1 MEGMS
6 AMQTIAAAAEALASG
21 TTTSVKMA
29 EACLARATD
38 PSGEGKRVF
47 IALSPDKVRA
57 QAAASDALR
66 RHGVVPSPLAGVP
79 VSVKDLYDVQGEV
92 TAAGSKA
99 LADSPPAVRDA
110 PAIARLRAAGA
121 VLMGRTNMTEF
132 AYSGVGLNPHYG
144 TPSSPWDRKTG
155 RIPGGS
161 SSGAAVS
168 VADGM
173 AIAGLGTDT
182 GGSCRIP
189 AALCGTV
196 GWKPTARRIP
206 LDGVT
211 PLAFS
216 LDSLG
221 SMGASVGCVALI
233 DQIMAGEPVRLLTPP
248 TLRGRRLG
256 VLKTVVLEGMDPQ
269 VAQSYQRSLSAL
281 SKAGALLI
289 DVAIPAVQRMPIVAV
304 KGGLAGAEAS
314 GWHKDLIAA
323 KGNLY
328 DPRVRT
334 RIELGF
340 TQSAADY
347 LGAVAARRVLI
358 DAFDA
363 ATLPFDA
370 LVMPT
375 CPIIAPPLAAFD
387 KDEEFGRINQKL
399 LRNTLIGNVMDRC
412 SISLPCHRPG
422 EACVGLML
430 VGERGADHALLSL
443 SAAIEAVLATTQT

>member
-1 MEGMS
+1 
-6 AMQTIAAAAEALASG
+6 MQTITAAAAALTGGKITALQL
-21 TTTSVKMA
+21 A
-29 EACLARATD
+29 ETCLARATD

-47 IALSPDKVRA
+47 IALSPEKVRA
-57 QAAASDALR
+57 QATASDALR
-66 RHGVVPSPLAGVP
+66 RYGIVPSPLAGVP
-79 VSVKDLYDVQGEV
+79 ISVKDLYDVQGEV

-99 LADSPPAVRDA
+99 LADSPPADRDA

-144 TPSSPWDRKTG
+144 TPSSPWDRATG

-173 AIAGLGTDT
+173 AIVGLGTDT

-221 SMGASVGCVALI
+221 SMGASVACVALV
-233 DQIMAGEPVRLLTPP
+233 DRIMAGAPVCALTPP
-248 TLRGRRLG
+248 PLRGQRLG
-256 VLKTVVLEGMDPQ
+256 VLKTVVLDGLDAD
-269 VAQSYQRSLSAL
+269 VAQAYERSLSVL
-281 SKAGALLI
+281 SKAGAVLV
-289 DVAIPAVQRMPIVAV
+289 DAESPAVQRMPSLFG
-304 KGGLAGAEAS
+304 KGGLTAAEAS
-314 GWHKDLIAA
+314 AWHKSLIASR
-323 KGNLY
+323 GNLY

-334 RIELGF
+334 RIEVGF
-340 TQSAADY
+340 SQTAADY
-347 LGAVAARRVLI
+347 LGIVEARRAL
-358 DAFDA
+358 AAEFDA
-363 ATLPFDA
+363 ATRPFDA

-375 CPIIAPPLAAFD
+375 CPIVAPPIAAFER
-387 KDEEFGRINQKL
+387 DEDFARLNMQL

-412 SISLPCHRPG
+412 SISLPCHGRG
-422 EACVGLML
+422 EAGVGLML
-430 VGERGADHALLSL
+430 VGERGADHGLLSL
-443 SAAIEAVLATTQT
+443 AAAIEAELVPTRGA

>member
-1 MEGMS
+1 
-6 AMQTIAAAAEALASG
+6 MQTIAAAAQALATG
-21 TTTSVKMA
+21 TTTSQKLA
-29 EACLARATD
+29 EACLARAAD
-38 PSGEGKRVF
+38 AGGEGKRVF
-47 IALSPDKVRA
+47 IALSPEKVRA

-66 RHGVVPSPLAGVP
+66 KHGIVPSPLAGVT
-79 VSVKDLYDVQGEV
+79 VSVKDLWDVQGEV

-99 LADSPPAVRDA
+99 LADSPAAARDA
-110 PAIARLRAAGA
+110 PSIARLRAAGA
-121 VLMGRTNMTEF
+121 VFMGRTNMTEF

-173 AIAGLGTDT
+173 AVVGLGTDT

-221 SMGASVGCVALI
+221 SMGASVACVALV
-233 DQIMAGEPVRLLTPP
+233 DQIMAGEAVRPLTPP
-248 TLRGRRLG
+248 PLRGQRLG
-256 VLKTVVLEGMDPQ
+256 VLRTVVLDGLDAH
-269 VAQSYQRSLSAL
+269 VAQAYERSLSAL
-281 SKAGALLI
+281 SKAGALLV
-289 DVAIPAVQRMPIVAV
+289 DMDIPSVQQMPSAFA
-304 KGGLAGAEAS
+304 KGGLTAAEAS
-314 GWHKDLIAA
+314 AWHKPLLASR
-323 KGNLY
+323 GNLY

-347 LGAVAARRVLI
+347 LGIIETRRALVTG
-358 DAFDA
+358 FDA
-363 ATLPFDA
+363 ATLGFDA

-375 CPIIAPPLAAFD
+375 CPIVAPPIAAFAR
-387 KDEEFGRINQKL
+387 DEDFARLNMQL
-399 LRNTLIGNVMDRC
+399 LRNTLIGNMMDRC
-412 SISLPCHRPG
+412 SISMPCHRQG

-430 VGERGADHALLSL
+430 VGERGADHTVLSL
-443 SAAIEAVLATTQT
+443 AAAIEAALAPARIA